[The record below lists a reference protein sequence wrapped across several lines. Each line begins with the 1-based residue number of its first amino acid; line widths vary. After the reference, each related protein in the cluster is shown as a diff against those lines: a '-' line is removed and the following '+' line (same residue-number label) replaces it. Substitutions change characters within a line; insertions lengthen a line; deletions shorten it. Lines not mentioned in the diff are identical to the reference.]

1 VRTDLALERLLA
13 AIDRRIGL
21 ARTVVIVTADHGV
34 APVPEQMTAWK
45 MPGGRLSRADF
56 EKAATE
62 ALETA
67 FGPGAWLEG
76 RAGSAVYLNR
86 ALIAER
92 GLDAGVVERRLASAL
107 ETVAPVWRAYT
118 RSQLLEARV
127 PPDPW
132 SRRVLLSFH
141 RERSGD
147 VEVLFEPYWMSS
159 SSGTTHGTAYSY
171 DTHIPLML
179 MGPGIRPGR
188 YAHTVALNDLAPT
201 LATLLGIETPSGASG
216 RALAEILDPGAA
228 RPPAG
233 RAAAPGTRP

>member
-1 VRTDLALERLLA
+1 
-13 AIDRRIGL
+13 
-21 ARTVVIVTADHGV
+21 
-34 APVPEQMTAWK
+34 
-45 MPGGRLSRADF
+45 
-56 EKAATE
+56 
-62 ALETA
+62 
-67 FGPGAWLEG
+67 
-76 RAGSAVYLNR
+76 
-86 ALIAER
+86 
-92 GLDAGVVERRLASAL
+92 
-107 ETVAPVWRAYT
+107 
-118 RSQLLEARV
+118 V

-188 YAHTVALNDLAPT
+188 YAQTVALNDLAPT

-216 RALAEILDPGAA
+216 RALAEILDPGGA